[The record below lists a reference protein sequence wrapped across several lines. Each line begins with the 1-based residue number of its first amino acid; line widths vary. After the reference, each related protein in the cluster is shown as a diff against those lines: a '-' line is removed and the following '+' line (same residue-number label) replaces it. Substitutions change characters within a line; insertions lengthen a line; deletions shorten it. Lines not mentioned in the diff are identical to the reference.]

1 MFTDDIG
8 AIISVVQDPAFG
20 AMVTFRLGGTA
31 TNASGGPAARMTPL
45 TDADADDL
53 IQAIGSRPSS
63 LSPRGT
69 RAPGTAA
76 LREIVLR
83 VSRLADDLPQVAEL
97 HLNPVIARPDG
108 VVIPDAS
115 MRLAPAQPLD
125 PFLRRLR

>member
-1 MFTDDIG
+1 MI
-8 AIISVVQDPAFG
+8 
-20 AMVTFRLGGTA
+20 
-31 TNASGGPAARMTPL
+31 PL
-45 TDADADDL
+45 THAVADDL

-69 RAPGTAA
+69 PAPGTAA

-83 VSRLADDLPQVAEL
+83 VSRLSDDLPQVAEL

-108 VVIPDAS
+108 VVILGAS